1 MSGRFHLLLPSASSL
16 SPRMDALW
24 WTMVFLCGAVAIGVF
39 AVMWVFCIR
48 YRRGRQIDR
57 TLSRGTTP
65 IELTWTLVPL
75 VIFLGVFGWSL
86 FLYAREKNPPADAQ
100 TIYVVA
106 KQWMW
111 KVQHP
116 NGIREIN
123 QLHVPLDVPVRLTMT
138 SQDVIHSFYV
148 PAFRVKQDVLPGR
161 YTQLWFEATQL
172 GTFPLFCTQYC
183 GLDHSRMGGKVTV
196 MRPQDYAHWLR
207 GNGGDATLAARG
219 AALFRSL
226 GCSGCHGANA
236 SVHAPDLAG
245 IYGRT
250 VHLSGGS
257 SVLADD
263 VYIRDSILLP
273 QKQIVAGYAPIM
285 PSFQGQVSEDDLL
298 ELIAYLKS
306 SKPVPGTGDR
316 GPGKATPVL
325 PANES
330 TKNGR
335 H

>member
-1 MSGRFHLLLPSASSL
+1 MNGGFHLLLPSASSL
-16 SPRMDALW
+16 SGRIDALW
-24 WTMVFLCGAVAIGVF
+24 WTMVCLCGAVAIGVF
-39 AVMWVFCIR
+39 VVMWVFCIR
-48 YRRGRQIDR
+48 YRKGRRIDR

-75 VIFLGVFGWSL
+75 AIFMCVFAWSM
-86 FLYAREKNPPADAQ
+86 FLYARERTPPADAQ

-116 NGIREIN
+116 GGQREIN

-161 YTQLWFEATQL
+161 YTQLWFEATQP

-183 GLDHSRMGGKVTV
+183 GLDHAKMGGRVVV
-196 MRPQDYAHWLR
+196 MRSQDYASWLR
-207 GNGGDATLAARG
+207 DNGGNATLAARG
-219 AALFRSL
+219 AAMFRSL

-236 SVHAPDLAG
+236 SMHAPDLDG
-245 IYGRT
+245 VYGRT
-250 VHLSGGS
+250 VHLADGS
-257 SVLADD
+257 NVTADD
-263 VYIRDSILLP
+263 IYIRDSILLP
-273 QKQIVAGYAPIM
+273 DKQVVAGYAPIM
-285 PSFQGQVSEDDLL
+285 PSFQGQASEDDLL
-298 ELIAYLKS
+298 ALIAYLKS
-306 SKPVPGTGDR
+306 THARPAIATERSKNDR
-316 GPGKATPVL
+316 
-325 PANES
+325 
-330 TKNGR
+330 

>member
-1 MSGRFHLLLPSASSL
+1 MNEQFHLLLPSASSL
-16 SPRMDALW
+16 SGRIDALW
-24 WTMVFLCGAVAIGVF
+24 WTMVLLCSAVAIGVF
-39 AVMWVFCIR
+39 IVMWVFCIR

-75 VIFLGVFGWSL
+75 VIFIGVFGWSL

-116 NGIREIN
+116 NGTREIN
-123 QLHVPLDVPVRLTMT
+123 QLHVPLDVPIRLTMT

-172 GTFPLFCTQYC
+172 GSFPLFCTQYC
-183 GLDHSRMGGKVTV
+183 GLDHSRMGGQVTV
-196 MRPQDYAHWLR
+196 MRPEDYARWLR
-207 GNGGDATLAARG
+207 GDGGNATLATRG

-236 SVHAPDLAG
+236 SVHAPDLDG
-245 IYGRT
+245 IYGRM
-250 VHLSGGS
+250 VHLSDGS
-257 SVLADD
+257 SVIADD
-263 VYIRDSILLP
+263 VYMRDSILLP
-273 QKQIVAGYAPIM
+273 DKQVVAGFDPIM
-285 PSFQGQVSEDDLL
+285 PSFQDQVSEDDLL
-298 ELIAYLKS
+298 ALIAYLKS
-306 SKPVPGTGDR
+306 TRTQPVS
-316 GPGKATPVL
+316 AT
-325 PANES
+325 ASEI